1 MVIFVFHRSFCM
13 TFDFG
18 AFFVL
23 VFMLKNESSDTSDC
37 NVTLVQVLDDSEL
50 LKQTGN
56 FEFERLRQFC

>member
-1 MVIFVFHRSFCM
+1 M